1 MPSPPRSLPGVVAM
15 PALARAATRLHITL
29 TEADERCSVEDV
41 LDEMDLTA
49 YLHDVDVEPDPPP
62 VPTRR

>member
-1 MPSPPRSLPGVVAM
+1 MPSPPRSLPGVSAM

-29 TEADERCSVEDV
+29 AEADERLSIEDV

-62 VPTRR
+62 APTRR